1 VTVGGWIAVGVL
13 SALVIWLGFA
23 LMGAVRELADL
34 RARVAALEAPPD
46 RELVRLADGL
56 PVGAPSPGWSVV
68 APDGRVHTSTEHRG
82 RRHLV
87 LFADA
92 DCAACIELLP
102 TVVGAAADQVVPP
115 TVVIGRG
122 ALPPAWT
129 DHVDGVRVTVGTD
142 RGGEVSRAF
151 RTEISPHLFVID
163 EGGFVAAQGG
173 PLSLGDVRTLIRE
186 AGELRIVT
194 GAFDG

>member
-1 VTVGGWIAVGVL
+1 M
-13 SALVIWLGFA
+13 SALVIWVGFG
-23 LMGAVRELADL
+23 LIGAVRAVTDL

-68 APDGRVHTSTEHRG
+68 APDGRVHASTENRG